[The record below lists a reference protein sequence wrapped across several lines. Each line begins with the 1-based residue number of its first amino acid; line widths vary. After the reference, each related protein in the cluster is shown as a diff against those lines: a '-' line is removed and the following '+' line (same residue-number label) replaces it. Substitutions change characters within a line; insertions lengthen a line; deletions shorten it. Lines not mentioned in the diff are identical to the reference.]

1 MSYNAPNHF
10 SHDFALNL
18 DKIPTK
24 QADRLSAK
32 ILFAGVLSGLFL
44 IGLGLYELL
53 NGADPQDVEEVQDV
67 INPWFNLAFFDA
79 VIILL
84 GLGVIAMLTAS
95 YMRYKKVFFDGRKV
109 TMIYRSWFG
118 KKHTVKEA
126 LKHYDGVRLRIEF
139 FQFGFMNKNKYIIE
153 LYHKDSDKVAP
164 LYITTKGK
172 DIRNIWEY
180 YAKQL
185 NLPTLLLTDEGMV
198 QRNVKDLDKSLKQ
211 LYDEG
216 LVDNSFDFNAPLPSS
231 IAWVRKKDKSIIKN
245 RKIVW
250 DGYNIL
256 AWCLVALS
264 ACLLIAAA
272 PRILQSAANM
282 LLAGAL
288 IVFMGIIA
296 FRSFTKDK
304 IAIKPKKIV
313 IVHKTFFL
321 SRKNNEIYKDEIKA
335 IEVAFNPLTERYFVS
350 IISPEKTL
358 IFGKKLPIEDLRWV
372 KKFLVNDIVK
382 K

>member
-1 MSYNAPNHF
+1 MSYNTPNHF
-10 SHDFALNL
+10 SHDFALSL
-18 DKIPTK
+18 EKLPTK
-24 QADRLSAK
+24 QADRLSGK
-32 ILFAGVLSGLFL
+32 ILFFGILAGLFL
-44 IGLGLYELL
+44 VVLGLYELL
-53 NGADPQDVEEVQDV
+53 NGADPQSLEEVQDV
-67 INPWFNLAFFDA
+67 INPWFSMAFFDS
-79 VIILL
+79 VIMLL
-84 GLGVIAMLTAS
+84 GVGIITSLTVS
-95 YMRYKKVFFDGRKV
+95 YMRYKKVFFDGKKV
-109 TMIYRSWFG
+109 TMVYRSLFG
-118 KKHTVKEA
+118 KKHTVKES
-126 LKHYDGVRLRIEF
+126 LKHYDGVRFRIEF
-139 FQFGFMNKNKYIIE
+139 FQFGFLNKNKYIIE
-153 LYHKDSDKVAP
+153 LYHKDPDKVAP
-164 LYITTKGK
+164 LYITTNGK
-172 DIRNIWEY
+172 NIRNIWEY

-185 NLPTLLLTDEGMV
+185 NLPTLILTDEGMI
-198 QRNVKDLDKSLKQ
+198 QRDVKDLDKSLKQ

-216 LVDNSFDFNAPLPSS
+216 LIDNTFDFNAPLPAS

-245 RKIVW
+245 RKIIW

-256 AWCLVALS
+256 AWCLVAVSVVALVICAPHIFQNIAHMLW
-264 ACLLIAAA
+264 ACVLIFV
-272 PRILQSAANM
+272 I
-282 LLAGAL
+282 GT
-288 IVFMGIIA
+288 IA